1 MKAILWRDWRIFRT
15 SPFCWGTFALFLTTM
30 LLMVAFLT
38 STPGG
43 GNDAGISD
51 GLIFAIICAPM
62 TGWSA
67 TYSTLHTMDANRSM
81 FSEPSNAAG
90 GEHAGDGTMELFRC
104 SGRPML
110 TYCLAK
116 SLLPMAVAETMTL
129 MFMAYLAWCGLMTAH
144 GTMPIP
150 DVLFTLVAPLSTA
163 FALEEMLLVI
173 GGGALGMTA
182 GMLVSPVLLTGFVGL
197 CLSLPLGWAPALA
210 VVFGLAMAALTV
222 ALARRRYPD
231 TLRPVRE

>member
-30 LLMVAFLT
+30 LLTVAFLA

-43 GNDAGISD
+43 GNDAGVSD
-51 GLIFAIICAPM
+51 GSVFAMICAPF

-67 TYSTLHTMDANRSM
+67 TYVTLHTLDANRSP
-81 FSEPSNAAG
+81 FSESVNAAG

-110 TYCLAK
+110 EYCLAK

-129 MFMAYLAWCGLMTAH
+129 LFMAYLAWCGLMTAH
-144 GTMPIP
+144 GAISIT
-150 DVLFTLVAPLSTA
+150 DVLFALVAPLTTA

-173 GGGALGMTA
+173 GGGALGMTV
-182 GMLVSPVLLTGFVGL
+182 GMLVSPVLVVGFVGL
-197 CLSLPLGWAPALA
+197 CLRLPLGCAPAAALG
-210 VVFGLAMAALTV
+210 FGLAMAAVTM

-231 TLRPVRE
+231 TLRPVRK